1 VLVNRFANRLQEF
14 DGKIEIFQ
22 PPGLAG
28 VTKEQPMNSE
38 TRAAK
43 DKLMEDL
50 KAVMHDAEELLKAT
64 AGQTGEKI
72 SAVRA
77 RAEENLR
84 EVRRKLGEMEDD
96 LMEQARAAV
105 KGADDLVHE
114 KPWQSIAVAAGVAF
128 LLGLLAGRR

>member
-1 VLVNRFANRLQEF
+1 
-14 DGKIEIFQ
+14 
-22 PPGLAG
+22 
-28 VTKEQPMNSE
+28 MNGE

-105 KGADDLVHE
+105 KGADELVHE

>member
-1 VLVNRFANRLQEF
+1 
-14 DGKIEIFQ
+14 
-22 PPGLAG
+22 
-28 VTKEQPMNSE
+28 MNTE

-50 KAVMHDAEELLKAT
+50 KAVMQDAEELLKAT

-84 EVRRKLGEMEDD
+84 EVRRKLGEMEED
-96 LMEQARAAV
+96 LMVHARAAV

>member
-1 VLVNRFANRLQEF
+1 MTS
-14 DGKIEIFQ
+14 D
-22 PPGLAG
+22 
-28 VTKEQPMNSE
+28 

-43 DKLMEDL
+43 DRLIDDL
-50 KAVMHDAEELLKAT
+50 KAVVHDAEELIKAT

-84 EVRRKLGEMEDD
+84 EVRRKLGELEDD
-96 LMEQARAAV
+96 VVERAKSAA
-105 KGADDLVHE
+105 KATDDLVHE
-114 KPWQSIAVAAGVAF
+114 KPWQSIAIAAGVAF